1 MKLVADSDTTP
12 LAGGASQNW
21 ISLGLMVVVG
31 AIALA
36 SLYMGFKEYG
46 DNNLETAFMYIL
58 IGVSG
63 FVAIGFSFFRGQP
76 MTKASQAKESAKE
89 VDVVTT
95 LECPQCNLKRVR
107 AFKPGDFI
115 FKKDE
120 PCTRCEGNMIITRI
134 NARKEQQKKK
144 D

>member
-1 MKLVADSDTTP
+1 MADSDVGP
-12 LAGGASQNW
+12 LAGATQNW
-21 ISLGLMVVVG
+21 TTLALMVVVG

-36 SLYMGFKEYG
+36 SLYMGFTNYG
-46 DNNLETAFMYIL
+46 EGNMETAFMYIL

-63 FVAIGFSFFRGQP
+63 FVAIGFTFF
-76 MTKASQAKESAKE
+76 KAKPAAKTQDGPKE
-89 VDVVTT
+89 VEVVTT

-107 AFKPGDFI
+107 AFQPGDYI

-120 PCTRCEGNMIITRI
+120 PCTRCEGMMTVTRI
-134 NARKEQQKKK
+134 NARKDPKEKK

>member
-1 MKLVADSDTTP
+1 VRLMADSDTGP

-46 DNNLETAFMYIL
+46 NNNIETAFMYIL

-63 FVAIGFSFFRGQP
+63 FIAIGFSFFRAKP
-76 MTKASQAKESAKE
+76 VAETKDITKDVE
-89 VDVVTT
+89 VVTT

-107 AFKPGDFI
+107 AFQVGDYI

-120 PCTRCEGNMIITRI
+120 PCTRCEGQMTITRI
-134 NARKEQQKKK
+134 NARKEPKKK
-144 D
+144 N

>member
-1 MKLVADSDTTP
+1 MKHLADTDAGP

-36 SLYMGFKEYG
+36 SLYMGFREYG
-46 DNNLETAFMYIL
+46 DNNMETAFMYIL

-63 FVAIGFSFFRGQP
+63 FVAIGFSFFRAKP
-76 MTKASQAKESAKE
+76 VTKTKDGLKE
-89 VDVVTT
+89 VEVIST

-107 AFKPGDFI
+107 AFQPGDYI

-120 PCTRCEGNMIITRI
+120 PCTRCEGFMTITKI
-134 NARKEQQKKK
+134 NARKDPNKK

>member
-1 MKLVADSDTTP
+1 MKRMTDSNAGRVA
-12 LAGGASQNW
+12 GANQNW

-36 SLYMGFKEYG
+36 SLYMGFTEYG
-46 DNNLETAFMYIL
+46 DGNVETAIMYIL

-63 FVAIGFSFFRGQP
+63 FVAIGFSFFR
-76 MTKASQAKESAKE
+76 AKPVAEQKDATKE
-89 VDVVTT
+89 VEVVTT

-107 AFKPGDFI
+107 AFQPGDYI
-115 FKKDE
+115 YKKDE
-120 PCTRCEGNMIITRI
+120 PCTRCEGMMTVTRI
-134 NARKEQQKKK
+134 NARKDPTKKK

>member
-1 MKLVADSDTTP
+1 MKLMTDSDTGP

-31 AIALA
+31 AIALV
-36 SLYMGFKEYG
+36 SLYMGFREYG
-46 DNNLETAFMYIL
+46 NNNIETAFMYIL

-63 FVAIGFSFFRGQP
+63 FVAIGFSFFR
-76 MTKASQAKESAKE
+76 AKPVAKTQDGPKE
-89 VDVVTT
+89 VEVVTT

-107 AFKPGDFI
+107 AFQPGDYI

-120 PCTRCEGNMIITRI
+120 PCTRCEGNMTITRI
-134 NARKEQQKKK
+134 NARKDPKKK

>member
-1 MKLVADSDTTP
+1 MKQMADTDTGP

-36 SLYMGFKEYG
+36 SLYMGFREYG

-63 FVAIGFSFFRGQP
+63 FIAIGFSFFRAKP
-76 MTKASQAKESAKE
+76 VTKTKDGLKE
-89 VDVVTT
+89 VEVIST

-107 AFKPGDFI
+107 AFQPGDYI

-120 PCTRCEGNMIITRI
+120 PCTRCEGFMTITKI
-134 NARKEQQKKK
+134 NARKDPNKK

>member
-1 MKLVADSDTTP
+1 MTEGNNTGS
-12 LAGGASQNW
+12 LAGASQNW
-21 ISLGLMVVVG
+21 VSLALMVVVG

-36 SLYMGFKEYG
+36 SLYMGFIEYG
-46 DNNLETAFMYIL
+46 DNNIETAIMYIL

-63 FVAIGFSFFRGQP
+63 FVAIGYSFFR
-76 MTKASQAKESAKE
+76 AKPVTQSKEGAKE
-89 VDVVTT
+89 VEVVTT

-107 AFKPGDFI
+107 AFQPGDYI

-120 PCTRCEGNMIITRI
+120 PCTRCEGLMTVTRI
-134 NARKEQQKKK
+134 NARKDPKKKK

>member
-1 MKLVADSDTTP
+1 MKQMADTDAGP
-12 LAGGASQNW
+12 LTGGASQNW

-36 SLYMGFKEYG
+36 SLYMGFREYG
-46 DNNLETAFMYIL
+46 NNNLETAFMYIL

-63 FVAIGFSFFRGQP
+63 FIAIGFSFFRAKP
-76 MTKASQAKESAKE
+76 VTKTKDGLKE
-89 VDVVTT
+89 VEVIST

-107 AFKPGDFI
+107 AFQPGDYI

-120 PCTRCEGNMIITRI
+120 PCTRCEGFMTITKI
-134 NARKEQQKKK
+134 NARKDPNKK

>member
-1 MKLVADSDTTP
+1 MKRMADSDAGS

-31 AIALA
+31 AIALV

-46 DNNLETAFMYIL
+46 DNNIETAFMYIL

-63 FVAIGFSFFRGQP
+63 FVAIGFSFFR
-76 MTKASQAKESAKE
+76 AKPVAKTQDKSKE
-89 VDVVTT
+89 VEVVAT

-107 AFKPGDFI
+107 AFQPGDYI

-120 PCTRCEGNMIITRI
+120 PCTRCEGHMTITRI
-134 NARKEQQKKK
+134 NARKDPKKK